1 MFNKK
6 DLTTADLARPR
17 EDMRGRSGERL
28 EARERPG
35 PADRPRPDATDR
47 RGPATPDEPREVVR
61 DTPRTA
67 PTERPVAHE
76 PPQAL
81 FPADEATAFH
91 SQWTG
96 IQAGF
101 VDEPRTAVERADSLV
116 AEVMQ
121 KLATSFAA
129 ERAALERQWDRG
141 TDVTTEDLRLT
152 LQRYRSFFDRLLK
165 V

>member
-6 DLTTADLARPR
+6 NLSTADLARPR
-17 EDMRGRSGERL
+17 EEMRGRSDEQL
-28 EARERPG
+28 EARDRPAV
-35 PADRPRPDATDR
+35 ADRSHIDATDR
-47 RGPATPDEPREVVR
+47 RGPATPHAPRESFH
-61 DTPRTA
+61 DA
-67 PTERPVAHE
+67 PPTQRPVAHE
-76 PPQAL
+76 SPQAL
-81 FPADEATAFH
+81 FPAEEAAGFH

-165 V
+165 L

>member
-17 EDMRGRSGERL
+17 EEMRGHSDEQL
-28 EARERPG
+28 EARERSAIAHTDVD
-35 PADRPRPDATDR
+35 PADR
-47 RGPATPDEPREVVR
+47 RGPTIDAPREALR
-61 DTPRTA
+61 EATRM
-67 PTERPVAHE
+67 ERPAAHE
-76 PPQAL
+76 SPQAL
-81 FPADEATAFH
+81 FPADEASAFH

-96 IQAGF
+96 IQSGF
-101 VDEPRTAVERADSLV
+101 VDEPRTAVERADSLI
-116 AEVMQ
+116 AEVMR
-121 KLATSFAA
+121 KLAEGFAA

-152 LQRYRSFFDRLLK
+152 LQKYRAFFDRLLK